1 MRNKQ
6 INKILNNLLDI
17 AKNEKCNIYK
27 ARINAHIR
35 AFIMKNDINYTII
48 LNSAKKS
55 IWRAL
60 IHELLHIYKNDFV
73 IGANVSQIEQK
84 THKFAQY
91 LTKNAK
97 NDIKKELFRII
108 AQCDNLEPDA
118 QFNVI

>member
-48 LNSAKKS
+48 LNSAKK
-55 IWRAL
+55 INLA
-60 IHELLHIYKNDFV
+60 
-73 IGANVSQIEQK
+73 GAHSRTI
-84 THKFAQY
+84 TY
-91 LTKNAK
+91 L
-97 NDIKKELFRII
+97 
-108 AQCDNLEPDA
+108 
-118 QFNVI
+118 